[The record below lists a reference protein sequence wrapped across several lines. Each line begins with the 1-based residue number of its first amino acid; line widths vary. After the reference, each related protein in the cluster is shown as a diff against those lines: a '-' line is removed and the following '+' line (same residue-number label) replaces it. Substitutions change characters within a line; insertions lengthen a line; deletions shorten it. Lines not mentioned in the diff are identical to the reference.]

1 MAWIGQI
8 QSFLQREH
16 WGCVQQTALQGLGR
30 GYEQG
35 PKGNGHTFESCR
47 MEPRGSTGSL
57 ADAIRV
63 PFALRFVP
71 NPRP

>member
-1 MAWIGQI
+1 MNWP
-8 QSFLQREH
+8 
-16 WGCVQQTALQGLGR
+16 GLGNGLGNGPAR
-30 GYEQG
+30 GWSGEEQG
-35 PKGNGHTFESCR
+35 PKGNGHTFESCWV
-47 MEPRGSTGSL
+47 EPRGSTGSL